1 MGWQD
6 ILKINLQDTY
16 IYAAINAGDVELSTD
31 PTALR
36 SRDWKVV
43 GNRWTLPDIIEW
55 TEQTLQEDKDVEDL
69 FGNDTRRRFSPKI
82 PKLDTH
88 RGKER

>member
-1 MGWQD
+1 MDWQD

-31 PTALR
+31 PAALKNQ
-36 SRDWKVV
+36 DWKVV

-55 TEQTLQEDKDVEDL
+55 TEQELEE
-69 FGNDTRRRFSPKI
+69 
-82 PKLDTH
+82 
-88 RGKER
+88 KEEN

>member
-1 MGWQD
+1 MDWQD

-31 PTALR
+31 PAALKNQ
-36 SRDWKVV
+36 DWKVV

-55 TEQTLQEDKDVEDL
+55 TEQELEE
-69 FGNDTRRRFSPKI
+69 
-82 PKLDTH
+82 
-88 RGKER
+88 KEEK

>member
-1 MGWQD
+1 MNWQD

-31 PTALR
+31 PAALR
-36 SRDWKVV
+36 SNNWKVV

-69 FGNDTRRRFSPKI
+69 FG
-82 PKLDTH
+82 
-88 RGKER
+88 KEEN